1 LILGLYDSFEEIEA
15 DQRSWRFVKKDGG
28 IVNAQSPWDFV
39 EVEQYEPLG
48 GNRPNTDFIGVKI
61 GDVDG
66 NASGSA
72 QGGIQSRSNGELQLY
87 ADDVAYEV
95 GDEVRVSI
103 SGENFESITGYQYTL
118 HFDAAGLEFAGV
130 ESGALTVTESNFGLN
145 RLSSGQLTTSWHHE
159 RGISAEGTLYTLVFR
174 AKSSGR
180 LAGTLDLS
188 GSVTTAEAY
197 TMSGETR
204 GVSLEVRS
212 KSTGAEYA
220 LYQNTPNP
228 FAGETV
234 ISFSLPRAM
243 EAQITI
249 YDVTGKVLKLIEV
262 DGVKGYNEQ
271 VVRSGELSGSGV
283 LYYQL
288 DTEDFTATKRMV
300 VIK

>member
-1 LILGLYDSFEEIEA
+1 
-15 DQRSWRFVKKDGG
+15 
-28 IVNAQSPWDFV
+28 
-39 EVEQYEPLG
+39 
-48 GNRPNTDFIGVKI
+48 
-61 GDVDG
+61 
-66 NASGSA
+66 
-72 QGGIQSRSNGELQLY
+72 
-87 ADDVAYEV
+87 
-95 GDEVRVSI
+95 
-103 SGENFESITGYQYTL
+103 
-118 HFDAAGLEFAGV
+118 
-130 ESGALTVTESNFGLN
+130 
-145 RLSSGQLTTSWHHE
+145 
-159 RGISAEGTLYTLVFR
+159 
-174 AKSSGR
+174 
-180 LAGTLDLS
+180 
-188 GSVTTAEAY
+188 
-197 TMSGETR
+197 MSGETR